1 MQRNVNPNSNGP
13 ISQIAVGLRLAEEGI
28 GDYTRAGMQAFE
40 GRQDMNRR
48 IGILVVAL
56 AVAGVFTV
64 RGAFSQVTMQPT
76 RKVIKLQG
84 GPVEAPFSDAILSGN
99 TLYLAG
105 RIGLDP
111 KTGKPPE
118 KIEDEI
124 KILLDG
130 EKTVLAQAGMTMDD
144 LVYVQVSC
152 TDLTLFDTFNPIY
165 KSYFTTKDY
174 PAREFIG
181 AGSLLRGGHFE
192 LQAIAVKR

>member
-1 MQRNVNPNSNGP
+1 
-13 ISQIAVGLRLAEEGI
+13 
-28 GDYTRAGMQAFE
+28 
-40 GRQDMNRR
+40 MNRR
-48 IGILVVAL
+48 IGIVVVAL
-56 AVAGVFTV
+56 TVAGILTV
-64 RGAFSQVTMQPT
+64 RGAFSQVTIQPT
-76 RKVIKLQG
+76 RKAIKLAG
-84 GPVEAPFSDAILSGN
+84 GAITAPFSDAILSGN

-130 EKTVLAQAGMTMDD
+130 EKDVLAQAGMTMDD
-144 LVYVQVSC
+144 LVYVQISC
-152 TDLTLFDTFNPIY
+152 TDLSLFDKFNPIY
-165 KSYFTTKDY
+165 KSYFTTTDY

>member
-1 MQRNVNPNSNGP
+1 
-13 ISQIAVGLRLAEEGI
+13 
-28 GDYTRAGMQAFE
+28 
-40 GRQDMNRR
+40 MNRR
-48 IGILVVAL
+48 MGFLAVVL

-76 RKVIKLQG
+76 RKAIHLAG
-84 GPVEAPFSDAILSGN
+84 GPITAPFSDAILSGN

-124 KILLDG
+124 KLLLDS
-130 EKTVLAQAGMTMDD
+130 EKDVLAQAGMTMDD
-144 LVYVQVSC
+144 LVYVQISC
-152 TDLTLFDTFNPIY
+152 SDLALFDTFNPIY
-165 KSYFTTKDY
+165 RSYFTTKDF